1 MGAGN
6 DTPPAA
12 NRLGRHGS
20 SEDDIVPVGS
30 RVRRHHYICDHRQVN
45 IKSGLSPAT
54 PIYLVA
60 DHSCRK
66 SVARAAIDRIS
77 RLFTLLAAHAFGG
90 RGEPHTSRTH
100 DYYSNVDRLRQMRHQ
115 PLAKTVDALSM
126 WGPTLRFQ
134 QAELSVSAQGGL
146 RRSNEVASL
155 QVVAE

>member
-1 MGAGN
+1 MGTGP

-20 SEDDIVPVGS
+20 SEDDIVPVAAECATT
-30 RVRRHHYICDHRQVN
+30 HYICDHRQVN

-77 RLFTLLAAHAFGG
+77 QLFTLLAAHAFGG

-115 PLAKTVDALSM
+115 PLAKAFDALSM
-126 WGPTLRFQ
+126 GGPTLRFQ
-134 QAELSVSAQGGL
+134 QAELSVCAQGGL

-155 QVVAE
+155 QMVAE